1 MPLFCMKAKLHFVL
15 AITMFLGWFSTTAQE
30 VYWQYVPRQS
40 AKDVSSAI
48 NDGVKNA
55 AVFSLDEPMFKA
67 LLAKAGK
74 QSPVT
79 IQYPLQN
86 GSLRRFRIWE
96 TPVFH
101 EELSKKYPYIKS
113 FTGISEDGT
122 ARLRL
127 SVSHKEVQG
136 MCVDVSSH
144 RASFLEKADTSGL
157 YVTYE
162 RDKSAL
168 RDAPFVCK
176 TTEMA
181 RETDLFPT
189 VLIDDQT
196 LRRFRIAVSATGE
209 YTEYHGGTVP
219 DALAA
224 INATL
229 TRVNEVFET
238 DLAVTL
244 ELVPDN
250 DQVIF
255 TDPATDPYNGG
266 LNSQVQNTLTA
277 TIGEANYDVGHL
289 FHKDNDNGNAGF
301 IGSVCVDN
309 RKGSAFSSAQVPEGD
324 NFDLDYVAHELGHQF
339 GANHTWS
346 FESEGT
352 SVQAEPASGT
362 TIMGYAGIVE
372 GNNVAPNGDDYFH
385 YYSIV
390 QIIDYLQTV
399 GCAQTVPLTNAPPVV
414 TPLQDYV
421 IPKSTAFVLSA
432 SATDPDSGDVLTY
445 TWEQIDDGV
454 VTAETFGPDNASG
467 ANFRSLPPTTDPQR
481 YFPRLSQVVE
491 GNLTQTNPPINAAWE
506 TVSNI
511 QRDMNFALT
520 VRDNASGGGQVVTA
534 TTEVKVINAAGPFT
548 VTSQNSNET
557 YPAGSVQTVTWNVAN
572 TDVAPINTETVD
584 IFLSI
589 DGGDSFPI
597 QIADDV
603 LNDGS
608 AEVLLPANTTTM
620 GRIMVKA
627 SDNIFFAVNSA
638 DFTIEE
644 VPVVLDFETLDVGVC
659 QPDDLV
665 VPFVYNT
672 AGGFSETSTFSA
684 DAPSGL
690 TVSFSPATAT
700 ADNTDVDITFSN
712 TTALA
717 EGVYP
722 VTITSTSASATQQV
736 VLQLNVFDGA
746 FEEVVLLEPADLS
759 VDTSVNPLFTWQED
773 ATYTAY
779 DIEIATDATFTS
791 VVESA
796 SVQFNKY
803 KSANLQPETTYF
815 WRVKPK
821 NVCGEGT
828 FGTPFSFITTEVDC
842 KNVDADNLPVEIPSD
857 GPVTITSSVTILQD
871 LPVSDVNLALEI
883 DHTFLEDLVINLIS
897 PSGTKVALV
906 SKSCG
911 NSNNINAI
919 FDDDGSELGCS
930 GDPAISGTVRPLG
943 ALGSFNG
950 ESALGTWTLEIED
963 TAASDGGQLKSFTLE
978 VCAEGTF
985 RPDEDEDGVFDDG
998 DDLCLGT
1005 PKGAEVDTN
1014 GCQVNRFAQDNFT
1027 IEVESESCRSAND
1040 ATISISTADNA
1051 IDYTAVLNGNG
1062 LNETVDFNDGHTF
1075 QNLQAG
1081 DYSLCITGS
1090 MGALVYQEICLD
1102 IVVEQPDVLN
1112 VGSKLLASSQQVSLT
1127 MEGSTFYNVEV
1138 NGVVVQTTESELVL
1152 DLEKGPNVLKVSTGL
1167 PCQGVYEETLVVAPE
1182 PILFPNPTRDHI
1194 SVYYDYASEP
1204 FMVRV
1209 FAPNGQLVHEE
1220 NRKGENIQTQI
1231 SLSGLPQGIYYL
1243 EISGNGFKKTQKVIK
1258 Q

>member
-30 VYWQYVPRQS
+30 LYWQYRPQQS
-40 AKDVSSAI
+40 IKNTSSV
-48 NDGVKNA
+48 NSEDLKNA

-74 QSPVT
+74 KKSIT

-86 GSLRRFRIWE
+86 GNLARFQLWE

-101 EELSKKYPYIKS
+101 EELSKKYPFIKS

-136 MCVDVSSH
+136 MCIDVRNH
-144 RASFLEKADTSGL
+144 RASFLEKSEASGL
-157 YVTYE
+157 YVAYE
-162 RDKSAL
+162 RDKSVL
-168 RDAPFVCK
+168 KDSPFVCK
-176 TTEMA
+176 TVEKA
-181 RETDLFPT
+181 RAVDPFPT

-266 LNSQVQNTLTA
+266 LNSQVQNTLTT

-289 FHKDNDNGNAGF
+289 FHKDNDNGNAGS

-309 RKGSAFSSAQVPEGD
+309 KKGSAFSSSQVPEGD

-399 GCAQTVPLTNAPPVV
+399 SCAQTVALVNEPPVV
-414 TPLQDYV
+414 TPLEDYV

-432 SATDPDSGDVLTY
+432 NASDPDSGDVLTY
-445 TWEQIDDGV
+445 TWEQIDNGV
-454 VTAETFGPDNASG
+454 VTTETFGPDNASG
-467 ANFRSLPPTTDPQR
+467 ANFRSLPPTTDPER
-481 YFPRLSQVVE
+481 YFPRLSQVVQ
-491 GNLTQTNPPINAAWE
+491 GNLTQTNPPINGAWE

-534 TTEVKVINAAGPFT
+534 TTEVQVINSAGPFL
-548 VTSQNSNET
+548 VTSQGSGET
-557 YPAGSVQTVTWNVAN
+557 YSAGSVQTVTWNVAN

-584 IFLSI
+584 IFLSV
-589 DGGDSFPI
+589 DGGSSFTI

-608 AEVLLPANTTTM
+608 AEVLLPANATNT

-627 SDNIFFAVNSA
+627 SDNIFFAVNSS
-638 DFTIEE
+638 DFIIEE
-644 VPVVLDFETLDVGVC
+644 SPVVLDFEALNVEVC
-659 QPDDLV
+659 QPNDLV
-665 VPFVYNT
+665 VPFVYDT
-672 AGGFSETSTFSA
+672 SGGFSETSTFTT
-684 DAPSGL
+684 DAPVGL
-690 TVSFSPATAT
+690 TVSFSPTTAT
-700 ADNTDVDITFSN
+700 ADDTDVNITFSN
-712 TTALA
+712 TGGLA

-722 VTITSTSASATQQV
+722 VTITSTAASATQQV
-736 VLQLNVFDGA
+736 VLQLHVFDGT
-746 FEEVVLLEPADLS
+746 FEDVVLLEPTDLA
-759 VDTSVNPLFTWQED
+759 VDTSVSPLFSWQENS
-773 ATYTAY
+773 AYTAY
-779 DIEIATDATFTS
+779 DIEIATDTAFTN

-803 KSANLQPETTYF
+803 KPSNLQPETTYF
-815 WRVKPK
+815 WRVRPR
-821 NVCGEGT
+821 NACGQGT
-828 FGTPFSFITTEVDC
+828 FGTPFSFITTEIDC
-842 KNVDADNLPVEIPSD
+842 KNVDADNLPLEIPSD
-857 GPVTITSSVTILQD
+857 GPATISSSVTILQD

-883 DHTFLEDLVINLIS
+883 DHTFLEDLIINLIS

-911 NSNNINAI
+911 SSNNINAI
-919 FDDDGSELGCS
+919 FDDEGSEISCS
-930 GDPAISGTVRPLG
+930 GDPAISGTVRPLV
-943 ALGSFNG
+943 ALASFNG

-963 TAASDGGQLKSFTLE
+963 TATSDGGQLKAFTLE
-978 VCAEGTF
+978 VCVEGTF

-1014 GCQVNRFAQDNFT
+1014 GCQVNRFEQDNFS
-1027 IEVESESCRSAND
+1027 IAIESESCRSSND
-1040 ATISISTADNA
+1040 AAISISVADNA
-1051 IDYTAVLNGNG
+1051 IDYTAILIGNG
-1062 LNETVDFNDGHTF
+1062 LNETADFNDGHTF

-1081 DYSLCITGS
+1081 DYSLCISGS
-1090 MGALVYQEICLD
+1090 MGALVYQETCFDL
-1102 IVVEQPDVLN
+1102 VVEQPDVLG
-1112 VGSKLLASSQQVSLT
+1112 VSAKLLTSTQQLSLT
-1127 MEGSTFYNVEV
+1127 MEGSTFYNVEI
-1138 NGVVVQTTESELVL
+1138 NGVVVQTTESELLL
-1152 DLEKGPNVLKVSTGL
+1152 DLDNGANVLKVSTGL
-1167 PCQGVYEETLVVAPE
+1167 PCQGVYEETLVVASE
-1182 PILFPNPTRDHI
+1182 PILFPNPTRN
-1194 SVYYDYASEP
+1194 SVSLYYDSVGQPYNI
-1204 FMVRV
+1204 RV
-1209 FAPNGQLVHEE
+1209 FAPNGQLVREE
-1220 NRKGENIQTQI
+1220 SRKGESKQTTVN
-1231 SLSGLPQGIYYL
+1231 LSGLPQGIYYV
-1243 EISGNGFKKTQKVIK
+1243 EISGNGYKKAQKVIK

>member
-30 VYWQYVPRQS
+30 VYWQYIPQQS
-40 AKDVSSAI
+40 VKSTSLANDDDIKSA
-48 NDGVKNA
+48 A
-55 AVFSLDEPMFKA
+55 FFSLDEPTFKA
-67 LLAKAGK
+67 LLTKVGK
-74 QSPVT
+74 QRPIT
-79 IQYPLQN
+79 IRYPLQN
-86 GSLRRFRIWE
+86 GSLKRFRIWE

-101 EELSKKYPYIKS
+101 EELSKKYPFIKS
-113 FTGISEDGT
+113 FTGITEDGT
-122 ARLRL
+122 TRLRL

-136 MCVDVSSH
+136 MCVDVGSH
-144 RASFLEKADTSGL
+144 RASFLEKSKESGL
-157 YVTYE
+157 YVAYE
-162 RDKSAL
+162 RDKSVL
-168 RDAPFVCK
+168 KDSPFVCK

-181 RETDLFPT
+181 RATDLFPA

-196 LRRFRIAVSATGE
+196 LRKFRIAVSATGE
-209 YTEYHGGTVP
+209 YTQYHGGTVA

-250 DQVIF
+250 DQIIF

-266 LNSQVQNTLTA
+266 LNSQVQNTLTT
-277 TIGEANYDVGHL
+277 TIGEVNYDVGHL
-289 FHKDNDNGNAGF
+289 FHKDNNNGNAGF

-309 RKGSAFSSAQVPEGD
+309 RKGSAFSSAQEPEGD
-324 NFDLDYVAHELGHQF
+324 DFDLDYVAHELGHQF

-399 GCAQTVPLTNAPPVV
+399 SCAQTVALTNEPPVV
-414 TPLQDYV
+414 SPLEDYV

-432 SATDPDSGDVLTY
+432 NATDPDLGDVLTY
-445 TWEQIDDGV
+445 TWEQIDNGV
-454 VTAETFGPDNASG
+454 VTAETFGPENASG

-481 YFPRLSQVVE
+481 YFPRLSQVVQ
-491 GNLTQTNPPINAAWE
+491 GNLTQTNPTINAAWE

-511 QRDMNFALT
+511 QRDLNFALT
-520 VRDNASGGGQVVTA
+520 VRDNGTGGGQVVTA
-534 TTEVKVINAAGPFT
+534 TTVVQVINAAGPFL
-548 VTSQNSNET
+548 VTSQNSGET
-557 YPAGSVQTVTWNVAN
+557 YSAGSVQTVTWNVAN
-572 TDVAPINTETVD
+572 TDIAPINTETVD
-584 IFLSI
+584 IFLSV
-589 DGGDSFPI
+589 DGGNSFPI

-608 AEVLLPANTTTM
+608 EELLLPANTTDM

-627 SDNIFFAVNSA
+627 SDNIFFAVNSS

-644 VPVVLDFETLDVGVC
+644 SPVVLDFETLDVEVC
-659 QPDDLV
+659 QPNDLV

-672 AGGFSETSTFSA
+672 SGGFGETSTFSA
-684 DAPSGL
+684 DAPVGL
-690 TVSFSPATAT
+690 TVAFSPTTAT
-700 ADNTDVDITFSN
+700 ADATDVDITFSN
-712 TTALA
+712 TGGLA
-717 EGVYP
+717 EGLYP
-722 VTITSTSASATQQV
+722 VTITSTAPSATQQV
-736 VLQLNVFDGA
+736 VLQLYVYDST

-759 VDTSVNPLFTWQED
+759 VDTSVNPLFTWQD
-773 ATYTAY
+773 NPVYTSY
-779 DIEIATDATFTS
+779 DIEIATDATFAD
-791 VVESA
+791 VIESA
-796 SVQFNKY
+796 AVQLNKY
-803 KSANLQPETTYF
+803 KPSNLQPETTYF

-821 NVCGEGT
+821 NTCGEGI
-828 FGTPFSFITTEVDC
+828 FGTPFSFITTEIDC
-842 KNVDADNLPVEIPSD
+842 KNIDGDILPLEIPSD
-857 GPVTITSSVTILQD
+857 GPATITSSVTILQD
-871 LPVSDVNLALEI
+871 LPVADVNLALEI

-911 NSNNINAI
+911 SSNNVNAI
-919 FDDDGSELGCS
+919 FDDEGSEITCS

-943 ALGSFNG
+943 ALGSFKG

-963 TAASDGGQLKSFTLE
+963 TAASDGGELKSFTLE
-978 VCAEGTF
+978 VCVEGTF

-1027 IEVESESCRSAND
+1027 IEVESESCRSSND
-1040 ATISISTADNA
+1040 ATISISAADNT
-1051 IDYTAVLNGNG
+1051 IDYMATLNGSG
-1062 LNETVDFNDGHTF
+1062 LNETVNFNDGFVF

-1081 DYSLCITGS
+1081 NYSLCISGS
-1090 MGALVYQEICLD
+1090 MGALVYQEICFNV
-1102 IVVEQPDVLN
+1102 VVEQPDVLT
-1112 VGSKLLASSQQVSLT
+1112 VSSKLLANSTQVALK
-1127 MEGSTFYNVEV
+1127 MEGSGFYNVEI
-1138 NGVVVQTTESELVL
+1138 NGVVVQTAESELVL

-1167 PCQGVYEETLVVAPE
+1167 PCQGIYEETLVVAPE
-1182 PILFPNPTRDHI
+1182 PILFPNPTRNNVSI
-1194 SVYYDYASEP
+1194 YYDHANQP
-1204 FMVRV
+1204 LGIRV
-1209 FAPNGQLVHEE
+1209 FAANGQLVREE
-1220 NRKGENIQTQI
+1220 SQTGEKVQTEI
-1231 SLSGLPQGIYYL
+1231 SLSGLPQGIYYV